1 MTDERAIDAAYAVQF
16 AHMREAIAGAGRRL
30 GWKIAFNDPAAQ
42 ARLGLNGPLA
52 GWLDPAHAVA
62 SGNAVPYPSGA
73 KIRVEAEIAL
83 RLASDVPASASPEKA
98 AAAIAAVA
106 PAIELVDMSRPSSGV
121 PAMAEHSFF
130 HFATVLG
137 AEEPI
142 ERLESPSD
150 ALKELRINGE
160 SHGPALPGRV
170 PADLGPLLVRLA
182 ALLGHHGEALRARD
196 IVICGSFNDPVPVAA
211 GAAIEAD
218 FGALGVVRTT
228 LAAPAAAGA

>member
-1 MTDERAIDAAYAVQF
+1 MTGERAIDAAYSVQF
-16 AHMREAIAGAGRRL
+16 EHMREAIASAGRRL

-42 ARLGLNGPLA
+42 ARLGIDGPLA

-62 SGNAVPYPSGA
+62 SGEAVPYPAGA
-73 KIRVEAEIAL
+73 NIRVEAEIAL
-83 RLASDVPASASPEKA
+83 RLGSDVPASASPAEA
-98 AAAIAAVA
+98 AAAIASVA

-121 PAMAEHSFF
+121 PAMVEHSFF

-137 AEEPI
+137 AEEPF
-142 ERLESPSD
+142 ERLDSPAD
-150 ALKELRINGE
+150 ALKELCIDGE

-170 PADLGPLLVRLA
+170 PADLGPLLVHLA

-196 IVICGSFNDPVPVAA
+196 VVICGSFNDPVPVAV

-218 FGALGVVRTT
+218 FGGLGVVRAT
-228 LAAPAAAGA
+228 LAPPAGTGA